1 MPPTMENLIPK
12 PASIMPA
19 AGSLTMASTTKIYV
33 PEDEPEVRAVGE
45 YLAEHLRPATGYD
58 LPIVVS
64 GDPTPPGN
72 LSLSLGASDLELGAE
87 GYLLTIEEQGARLQA
102 NQPAGLFYGVQ
113 TLRQLLPAVIESG
126 TPQPGPWRLPAGQI
140 RDWPRFA
147 WRGAMLDVARHFFN
161 VQDVESYLDLLAQYK
176 INRLHLHLSDD
187 QGWRIEIRSWPRLAE
202 IGGSTQ
208 VGGGPGGYYTQAQY
222 VELVEYA
229 RQRYITILPEIDLPG
244 HTNAALASY
253 AELNCDGNAPPLYT
267 GIEVGFSSLCIDA
280 EITYQFV
287 SDVIHE
293 LAALTPGDYLHIGGD
308 EATTTSQADYIRF
321 IERVQPIVQAAGKQ
335 MVGWEE
341 ITHANLGQAA
351 IAQYWNSSV
360 AQITPQAGV
369 PLIMSP
375 ANRTY
380 LDMKYVPATSLGLM
394 WAGTVEV
401 QDAYQWDP
409 ASVVAGVTE
418 TDILGV
424 EAPLWSE
431 TLLTLA
437 DIEYMAFPRLIGIA
451 EIGWSPQQGRSWDE
465 YRLRLGAQA
474 ARLEALG
481 VPFYHSPQ
489 VPWQ

>member
-1 MPPTMENLIPK
+1 MLPTMETLIPK
-12 PASIMPA
+12 PASITPA
-19 AGSLTMASTTKIYV
+19 NGSFTIANTTQIYV
-33 PEDEPEVRAVGE
+33 PEDEPEVQAVGE
-45 YLAEHLRPATGYD
+45 YLAEILRPATGYD
-58 LPIVVS
+58 LPVVAS

-72 LSLSLGASDLELGAE
+72 LSLSLGAFDQELGAE
-87 GYLLTIEEQGARLQA
+87 EYLLTIEEQGASLQA

-113 TLRQLLPAVIESG
+113 TLRQLLPAVIESS
-126 TPQPGPWRLPAGQI
+126 TLQPGPWRLPAGQI
-140 RDWPRFA
+140 RDWPRFT
-147 WRGAMLDVARHFFN
+147 WRGAMLDVARHFFS
-161 VQDVESYLDLLAQYK
+161 VQDVESYLDLLSQYK

-222 VELVEYA
+222 AELVEYA
-229 RQRYITILPEIDLPG
+229 RQRYITIVPEIDLPG

-253 AELNCDGNAPPLYT
+253 AELNCDGSAPPLYT
-267 GIEVGFSSLCIDA
+267 GIEVGFSSLCVDE
-280 EITYQFV
+280 EITYQFL
-287 SDVIHE
+287 SDVIKE

-308 EATTTSQADYIRF
+308 EAAATSPADYIRF

-341 ITHANLGQAA
+341 ITRANLGQAA

-369 PLIMSP
+369 PLIISP

-401 QDAYQWDP
+401 QDAYRWDP

-418 TDILGV
+418 ADILGV

-431 TLLTLA
+431 TLLTLT

-474 ARLEALG
+474 ARLEELD
-481 VPFYHSPQ
+481 VTFYHSPQ

>member
-1 MPPTMENLIPK
+1 
-12 PASIMPA
+12 
-19 AGSLTMASTTKIYV
+19 
-33 PEDEPEVRAVGE
+33 
-45 YLAEHLRPATGYD
+45 
-58 LPIVVS
+58 
-64 GDPTPPGN
+64 
-72 LSLSLGASDLELGAE
+72 
-87 GYLLTIEEQGARLQA
+87 
-102 NQPAGLFYGVQ
+102 
-113 TLRQLLPAVIESG
+113 
-126 TPQPGPWRLPAGQI
+126 LPAGQI
-140 RDWPRFA
+140 RDWPRFT
-147 WRGAMLDVARHFFN
+147 WRGAMLDVARHFFS
-161 VQDVESYLDLLAQYK
+161 VQDVESYIDLLSQYK

-222 VELVEYA
+222 AELVEYA
-229 RQRYITILPEIDLPG
+229 RQRYITIVPEIDLPG

-253 AELNCDGNAPPLYT
+253 AELNCDGSAPPLYT
-267 GIEVGFSSLCIDA
+267 GIEVGFSSLCVDK
-280 EITYQFV
+280 EITYQFL
-287 SDVIHE
+287 SDVIKE

-308 EATTTSQADYIRF
+308 EAAATSPADYIRF

-341 ITHANLGQAA
+341 ITRANLGQAA

-369 PLIMSP
+369 PLIISP

-401 QDAYQWDP
+401 QDAYRWDP

-418 TDILGV
+418 ADILGV

-431 TLLTLA
+431 TLLTLT

-474 ARLEALG
+474 ARLEELD
-481 VPFYHSPQ
+481 VTFYHSPQ